1 MNNSSFENKQS
12 AQLEE
17 DCGIEKIEDTQ
28 NETENSVSEG
38 ENGFIETTLESVVEA
53 ALFACDEPITGA
65 KLANIAEVNS
75 AKEIDEAIKKLNSS
89 YQERNSAF
97 KIEKI
102 AGGYQMLTHSVYNAW
117 LKKLISEKKESKLS
131 QAALETLS
139 VIAYKQPVIRADI
152 ESIRGVSSGEIIRGL
167 MNKGLVKMAGRAE
180 ILGRPV
186 LYGTT
191 KKFLELFGLDSIK
204 DLPDVGEFKK

>member
-1 MNNSSFENKQS
+1 MSNSSFENKQ
-12 AQLEE
+12 ATELQDNCGLEQAE
-17 DCGIEKIEDTQ
+17 NAQ
-28 NETENSVSEG
+28 NEAENPGSD
-38 ENGFIETTLESVVEA
+38 ENAFIETTLESVVEA
-53 ALFACDEPITGA
+53 ALFACDEPITAA

-75 AKEIDEAIKKLNSS
+75 PKDIDEAVEKLNSA

-139 VIAYKQPVIRADI
+139 VIAYKQPVIRADV

-204 DLPDVGEFKK
+204 DLPDIGEFKK